1 MSVKTIEV
9 QILGQNYSIKV
20 DEDEVYVKS
29 LARYVDEKLREIY
42 NTTPTV
48 KQLKAAIMASLNIAD
63 ELFKLRAKQE
73 ELDRLIEEKTKI
85 LSGLLAEIKD

>member
-1 MSVKTIEV
+1 MTVKTIEV

-29 LARYVDEKLREIY
+29 LAQYVDEKLREIY

-63 ELFKLRAKQE
+63 ELFKLRARQE

>member
-1 MSVKTIEV
+1 MAVRSVEV

-20 DEDEVYVKS
+20 DEDEAYVKS

-48 KQLKAAIMASLNIAD
+48 SQLKAAIMASLNIAD
-63 ELFKLRAKQE
+63 ELFKLRMEQE
-73 ELDRLIEEKTKI
+73 NIERLIEEKTKI
-85 LSGLLAEIKD
+85 LADFLANE

>member
-1 MSVKTIEV
+1 MTVKTIEV

-63 ELFKLRAKQE
+63 ELFKLRARQE
-73 ELDRLIEEKTKI
+73 ELDRLIEEKTRI

>member
-1 MSVKTIEV
+1 MTVKTIEV